1 MESDKKMSEL
11 IPCYKENGGWPDN
24 EPILF
29 ELDYWW
35 NSKRDNSDTR
45 IFFKVVISPGDNQEL
60 INTLAEDYAHS
71 KQWCN
76 YEHNDAKIKPLTNI
90 PNKVSEIFNN
100 LGGKISDFNFSNNFI
115 DVSNLETGMYFL
127 KITSE
132 KTKSVS
138 KFMINK

>member
-1 MESDKKMSEL
+1 MNIIKKDIIFIL
-11 IPCYKENGGWPDN
+11 I
-24 EPILF
+24 
-29 ELDYWW
+29 
-35 NSKRDNSDTR
+35 
-45 IFFKVVISPGDNQEL
+45 
-60 INTLAEDYAHS
+60 
-71 KQWCN
+71 
-76 YEHNDAKIKPLTNI
+76 
-90 PNKVSEIFNN
+90 EIFNN